1 MDVRD
6 LVQAKARAARDAARA
21 LALCPTKI
29 KNDALVQMAH
39 GLVEKAGSLLEANR
53 ADVEGAQGG
62 GATRASLDRLTLTE
76 SRLEEMAQG
85 LREIAALPDPVGTV
99 VEVWGRPN
107 GIEISR
113 VRVPLGVV
121 GFIYESRPNVTA
133 DAAGLCVKS
142 GNAVIL
148 RGGSEAIDSNTMIAA
163 VLAKAVEK
171 AGGPADAIQFI
182 ETTDREAV
190 AALLELGGL
199 VDLIIPRGGE
209 EFVRWVAE
217 RSRIPVL
224 KHDKGLVHVFVDA
237 SADPAMA
244 AQIVVNAK
252 AQRPGVCNAL
262 ETLLVHR
269 EIAPRLLPAL
279 AARLAEAGVE
289 GRGRRPGQ
297 CVHAA
302 RGRLAVRHGRRDGDL
317 DLARPRARPRRR
329 PRADD
334 DEVRRGRRR
343 TGEGVGSACSRR
355 RTRLGSH
362 GGLRRVVQ
370 PDPLRTPPS
379 RRRGARGPR
388 PRPDPLRAGR
398 PPPAQVAC
406 VLGPGGGSL
415 RDGRAGGGGTPEVR
429 GLRPRAA
436 PRGAVVHGRHARG
449 APHPARGPV
458 PPRGLGDVSRPPDVA
473 RAAAD
478 RPPRPD
484 RRRAPGGE
492 RLRPRERR
500 GAEGGA
506 RDRRRTADRAR
517 DVPPD
522 LGLRPEAP
530 CARGAVRGLP
540 AARVGHRV
548 HPGEAAVSDRRGVTR
563 LTAERKVRRAAR
575 AALDKRATDLI
586 VLDVQGLSSVTD
598 YFLVCNGKSTT
609 HMETITDAIRDELKR
624 EGVRPLHAEG
634 VPASGWILL
643 DYGDVLVH
651 VFLEETRA
659 YYALER
665 LWGDAPAVSLD
676 GS

>member
-53 ADVEGAQGG
+53 ADVERARGR
-62 GATRASLDRLTLTE
+62 GATRAFLDRLTLTE

-99 VEVWGRPN
+99 VEVWRRPN

-148 RGGSEAIDSNTMIAA
+148 RGGSEATDSNTMIAA

-289 GRGRRPGQ
+289 VRGCPRTRALVPSTRP
-297 CVHAA
+297 ATDA
-302 RGRLAVRHGRRDGDL
+302 DWDTEYLDLILAVLVVDDLDAAITHIHRHGTGLAEAIVTNDLGHARRFT
-317 DLARPRARPRRR
+317 R
-329 PRADD
+329 
-334 DEVRRGRRR
+334 EVDAAA
-343 TGEGVGSACSRR
+343 VLVNAS
-355 RTRLGSH
+355 TRLVDGSQF
-362 GGLRRVVQ
+362 GMGAEMGISTSRV
-370 PDPLRTPPS
+370 
-379 RRRGARGPR
+379 
-388 PRPDPLRAGR
+388 
-398 PPPAQVAC
+398 
-406 VLGPGGGSL
+406 
-415 RDGRAGGGGTPEVR
+415 
-429 GLRPRAA
+429 
-436 PRGAVVHGRHARG
+436 H
-449 APHPARGPV
+449 ARGPV
-458 PPRGLGDVSRPPDVA
+458 
-473 RAAAD
+473 
-478 RPPRPD
+478 
-484 RRRAPGGE
+484 
-492 RLRPRERR
+492 
-500 GAEGGA
+500 
-506 RDRRRTADRAR
+506 
-517 DVPPD
+517 
-522 LGLRPEAP
+522 
-530 CARGAVRGLP
+530 
-540 AARVGHRV
+540 
-548 HPGEAAVSDRRGVTR
+548 
-563 LTAERKVRRAAR
+563 
-575 AALDKRATDLI
+575 
-586 VLDVQGLSSVTD
+586 
-598 YFLVCNGKSTT
+598 
-609 HMETITDAIRDELKR
+609 
-624 EGVRPLHAEG
+624 GVRELTTTKF
-634 VPASGWILL
+634 VVV
-643 DYGDVLVH
+643 GDGQVR
-651 VFLEETRA
+651 E
-659 YYALER
+659 
-665 LWGDAPAVSLD
+665 
-676 GS
+676 